1 MANHFVRVPVT
12 LVCDSWFENYV
23 LFKPLRNHLGATVHL
38 QHLNIF
44 F

>member
-23 LFKPLRNHLGATVHL
+23 LFKPLRKPSLSYGSFTT
-38 QHLNIF
+38 F
-44 F
+44 E